1 MGIVILVTI
10 FTVYCSTGLVANILK
25 IDEYGLMDVE
35 KLLADGPLLCIFAEV
50 WKLCFDCSCVTV
62 FG

>member
-50 WKLCFDCSCVTV
+50 
-62 FG
+62 